1 MHDIARYNWGLSNKI
16 DTIRLRE
23 YKDSFPIVLLPNLLN
38 TFKITK
44 ILLILIFKIQ
54 YLHSAKSCCLRVPP
68 WIAVKPHFA
77 HTTAVEPRAIR
88 GSTASEPRLTRGR
101 TEVGPRSN
109 LGWSAVNCGF
119 CQLISKQYCMLISFR

>member
-38 TFKITK
+38 TFKIAK
-44 ILLILIFKIQ
+44 ILLILIFKLQ
-54 YLHSAKSCCLRVPP
+54 YLHSAKSCCLQVPP

-77 HTTAVEPRAIR
+77 HTTAVEPRWNR
-88 GSTASEPRLTRGR
+88 GRSEVQPRLTRDR

-109 LGWSAVNCGF
+109 LGWFAVNPRLTAVFVNLFLG
-119 CQLISKQYCMLISFR
+119 STV